1 MDEKKI
7 VSTENKTKKKFTLPK
22 RKHIKNQFLFK
33 RGAYSV
39 AITAIVLGGIIILN
53 VLLSALNN
61 RFLLEYDMTS
71 NKVNT
76 ISEENIE
83 YIKKIDTEVTVTMC
97 ALAQDYYSG
106 SMNDYAQYQYGITEN
121 YNDYYKQTVNLIEKY
136 NNYNKKI
143 KVKFV
148 DTQDASFADIT
159 AKYSNDQLNYG
170 DIIVS
175 CTRNGVERYKIIG
188 FKDIY
193 NITEDDTYANM
204 GYIMSTIDS
213 NNIETALTSAIAYAT
228 SLKSSKVA
236 FITGH
241 SKKDTTEVYRK
252 LLETNNYEVD
262 LISDKMIT
270 EISDKYDAI
279 FIAAPT
285 SDFIESELDAIAD
298 YLDNDEKYNKGLVF
312 FADAAAPYLP
322 NLYGFLEEWGITIDA
337 GILFET
343 NTSNHLPETPTTL
356 GSYPV
361 AEDEIVEK
369 ISLCISGSNVPM
381 VPAYTQEN
389 SIKVTTLMSTP
400 ASVVGAPVGTS
411 NAWNGADDYEPIAYS
426 TVIQS
431 QRAAYDDENNLI
443 TNNVIAFSSCDF
455 IYSEY
460 SEYNNVGNKNVAL
473 AAAERAS
480 GADNTGISFVSK
492 VITDES
498 FATSV
503 TEEKVNLIIIIFL
516 VLLPLACIAA
526 GIYVFIRRKNS

>member
-1 MDEKKI
+1 
-7 VSTENKTKKKFTLPK
+7 
-22 RKHIKNQFLFK
+22 
-33 RGAYSV
+33 
-39 AITAIVLGGIIILN
+39 
-53 VLLSALNN
+53 
-61 RFLLEYDMTS
+61 
-71 NKVNT
+71 
-76 ISEENIE
+76 
-83 YIKKIDTEVTVTMC
+83 
-97 ALAQDYYSG
+97 
-106 SMNDYAQYQYGITEN
+106 MNDYAQYQYGITDN

-148 DTQDASFADIT
+148 DTQDASFANIT

-343 NTSNHLPETPTTL
+343 NTS
-356 GSYPV
+356 
-361 AEDEIVEK
+361 
-369 ISLCISGSNVPM
+369 
-381 VPAYTQEN
+381 
-389 SIKVTTLMSTP
+389 SI
-400 ASVVGAPVGTS
+400 AS
-411 NAWNGADDYEPIAYS
+411 
-426 TVIQS
+426 
-431 QRAAYDDENNLI
+431 
-443 TNNVIAFSSCDF
+443 
-455 IYSEY
+455 
-460 SEYNNVGNKNVAL
+460 AL
-473 AAAERAS
+473 
-480 GADNTGISFVSK
+480 T
-492 VITDES
+492 
-498 FATSV
+498 
-503 TEEKVNLIIIIFL
+503 
-516 VLLPLACIAA
+516 
-526 GIYVFIRRKNS
+526 